1 MDNASNNNTMMRE
14 ISSLLSER
22 EIVFD
27 AVDLRVMC
35 YAHVVDLASG
45 RVIKKSRESAGDSDS
60 DSDSDS
66 DLDDTHSRDP
76 ITLGRNVVRVIRASN
91 ARRDSFDAVIVNGNS
106 KHLFKQGQPPK
117 PVTLEKLQLLRMVPT
132 RWDSVYYML
141 RRLRELKPVS
151 PSSFDLFSL
160 LIPPI

>member
-76 ITLGRNVVRVIRASN
+76 ITLGRNVV
-91 ARRDSFDAVIVNGNS
+91 
-106 KHLFKQGQPPK
+106 
-117 PVTLEKLQLLRMVPT
+117 
-132 RWDSVYYML
+132 
-141 RRLRELKPVS
+141 
-151 PSSFDLFSL
+151 
-160 LIPPI
+160 